1 LFITFLAKA
10 IEKSTITKNK
20 KLLCTYDK
28 YYWMISS
35 SIEKN
40 RFVKLAGTGSF
51 LPGEAIPM
59 EDIEKYLGSMP
70 DAPHKVRRWLER
82 IRPLMK
88 EMLDIEYYHFAIDP
102 ITRQFTEDNITMSVK
117 AAKQALEDAKLRA
130 TDIDLILYGSAHQDQ
145 MPTASVRI
153 QEQLGIEQCGEIS
166 IHANCTSAYKAL
178 LLGHDLLKNGR
189 YQNALVI
196 SSSMSSSELIT
207 EYYNQQ
213 LVTKEELFLR
223 YFLSDGAA
231 ALVLKAEDLCSSGL
245 FVEYVYMESIGG
257 KKPSAMGNKRPAYY
271 MNPKEEF
278 DKGYHHLA
286 QMFQEELRANFHDPD
301 GSVFLKGLSRMILK
315 YGIDLNSLRFF
326 QVNFPSKHI
335 TELVMDECESLG
347 ISRDTLYTK
356 MSTMGYI
363 GPPMALLCLDKI
375 KREEIL
381 NPGDTLLS
389 FVTEV
394 SKFMQAGYFIRYY
407 GK

>member
-1 LFITFLAKA
+1 M
-10 IEKSTITKNK
+10 SP
-20 KLLCTYDK
+20 
-28 YYWMISS
+28 S
-35 SIEKN
+35 SIDQPP
-40 RFVKLAGTGSF
+40 FVKLAGTGSY
-51 LPGEAIPM
+51 LPGESIPM
-59 EDIEKYLGSMP
+59 DEIDRYLGEMP
-70 DAPHKVRRWLER
+70 DAPQKVRHWLER

-102 ITRQFTEDNITMSVK
+102 VTRQFTEDNITMSVK
-117 AAKQALEDAKLRA
+117 AAQQALSDAKMEA
-130 TDIDLILYGSAHQDQ
+130 GSIDLILYGSAHQDQ

-166 IHANCTSAYKAL
+166 VHANCTSAYKAL
-178 LLGHDLLKNGR
+178 LLGYDLLKNGR
-189 YQNALVI
+189 YRNALVI

-207 EYYNQQ
+207 EYYNQA

-231 ALVLKAEDLCSSGL
+231 ALVLKAEDERSDGL
-245 FVEYVYMESIGG
+245 FVDHVYMESIGG
-257 KKPSAMGNKRPAYY
+257 KKPSAMGNKRPAYW

-278 DKGYHHLA
+278 EKGYHHLA

-301 GSVFLKGLSRMILK
+301 GSVFLKGLKRMITK
-315 YGIDLNSLRFF
+315 YGVDLSMLRFF

-335 TELVMDECESLG
+335 TELVMEECESLG
-347 ISRDTLYTK
+347 IPRKTLYSK
-356 MSTMGYI
+356 MSSMGYI

-375 KREEIL
+375 KKEEKL

-394 SKFMQAGYFIRYY
+394 SKFMQAGYVIRYY
-407 GK
+407 QQ